1 MIPRVLLVDDHPQV
15 LANLSRLVDEVGE
28 VVGAVQDGR
37 AALAEARR
45 LRPDVIILD
54 LTMPEI
60 SGFEVARVL
69 RRDMPESK
77 VVICTVHANPMM
89 IEKAFTVGA
98 VGFVQK
104 QSAHA
109 DLAAAICAV
118 LAGDRFVSPAL
129 RYGKE
134 NSNAGDSPT
143 DYLEGGAER

>member
-15 LANLSRLVDEVGE
+15 LANLSRLAGEVGE

-45 LRPDVIILD
+45 LHPDVIVLD
-54 LTMPEI
+54 LTMPEVN
-60 SGFEVARVL
+60 GLEVARKL
-69 RRDMPESK
+69 RQDMPESK
-77 VVICTVHANPMM
+77 VIICTVQTGPRV
-89 IEKAFTVGA
+89 IEEAFQSGA
-98 VGFVQK
+98 MGFVQK
-104 QSAHA
+104 QSAHG

-134 NSNAGDSPT
+134 ESNAEDSPT
-143 DYLEGGAER
+143 DFHEGGER